1 LPLLFRY
8 FEEGDRD
15 SIKLRRVVQFVADC
29 YRISTAAYEQG
40 QGCQPEQLLEQEED
54 SGDELL
60 EVSDD
65 PDPIGEELDR
75 QFEMH
80 EIDGGLEPGTQ
91 GSEADEDGP
100 ELQQVD

>member
-1 LPLLFRY
+1 LFAY

-29 YRISTAAYEQG
+29 YRISKATYEQG
-40 QGCQPEQLLEQEED
+40 QGGQPEQQMEQEED

-65 PDPIGEELDR
+65 PDPVSEELDLA
-75 QFEMH
+75 FEMH
-80 EIDGGLEPGTQ
+80 EIDGGLEPGTPR
-91 GSEADEDGP
+91 SEADEEGP
-100 ELQQVD
+100 ELQQVV